1 MDNSHCPKAD
11 DAFFRVVDSAGSEIF
26 FMDQDTIM
34 CAFVIPRSCFY
45 EVLHDVDYL
54 EIFKLLA
61 LGTP

>member
-1 MDNSHCPKAD
+1 M
-11 DAFFRVVDSAGSEIF
+11 V
-26 FMDQDTIM
+26 QDIIM

-61 LGTP
+61 LGTT